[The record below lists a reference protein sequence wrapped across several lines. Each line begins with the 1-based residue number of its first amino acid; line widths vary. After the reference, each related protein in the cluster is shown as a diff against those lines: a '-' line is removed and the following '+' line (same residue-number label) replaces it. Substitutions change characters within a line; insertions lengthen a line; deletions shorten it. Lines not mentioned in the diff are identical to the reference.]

1 MITHRFTKKKN
12 IIIYTVADVHLGS
25 KECKEKEFLEFI
37 EMVKNTPNVYL
48 ILAGDLINNAT
59 KSSVSNCFD
68 DIYRPAEQKKMMAKI
83 LEPVKDRILC
93 ATDGNHES
101 RSGKDVDDDPVY
113 DIMTKLDIEDR
124 YRKNYAVV
132 KIQFGEKRSY
142 GRINPTYIF
151 AVTHG
156 NGGGALTGSGVN
168 KAERFGYIFDGID
181 VLITAHIHKP
191 LNTTPSKLRV
201 DPQNNRIKEVP
212 FDVVV
217 ATSWCGYSGYAGRK
231 MLAPTSHVLQKME
244 LNANKK
250 EIEISQK
257 HSY

>member
-1 MITHRFTKKKN
+1 
-12 IIIYTVADVHLGS
+12 
-25 KECKEKEFLEFI
+25 
-37 EMVKNTPNVYL
+37 MVKNTPNVYL

-93 ATDGNHES
+93 ATSGNHED
-101 RSGKDVDDDPVY
+101 RSDKDADDDPVY
-113 DIMTKLDIEDR
+113 DIMAKLDIEDR

-132 KIQFGEKRSY
+132 KIQFGEKRSD
-142 GRINPTYIF
+142 GKKNPTYIF

-156 NGGGALTGSGVN
+156 SGGGALTGSGVN

-201 DPQNNRIKEVP
+201 DPQNNKVKEVP

-231 MLAPTSHVLQKME
+231 MLAPTSHVLQKIE
-244 LNANKK
+244 LNATKK